1 MSCVLSRNY
10 THSLRNYS
18 WIDLLLFSTGDTI
31 SYIPGDNPVYGI
43 PENRTN
49 RTNTITLETA
59 EFDNPIYGS
68 RESFNDAELVN
79 PIYGDADFEDVPYEL
94 APAVSDY
101 ETPVVGRYRAQG
113 KTIIQDT
120 QLQGIIKLFVYRT
133 H

>member
-1 MSCVLSRNY
+1 MLELMKGFTKFACL
-10 THSLRNYS
+10 
-18 WIDLLLFSTGDTI
+18 I
-31 SYIPGDNPVYGI
+31 SAGDNPVYGI

-49 RTNTITLETA
+49 TITSETA

-79 PIYGDADFEDVPYEL
+79 PIYGDSDFEYVPYEL

-101 ETPVVGRYRAQG
+101 ETPISIRRAQG
-113 KTIIQDT
+113 KIVIEDT
-120 QLQGIIKLFVYRT
+120 QLQGIIKLFVYLT

>member
-1 MSCVLSRNY
+1 M
-10 THSLRNYS
+10 
-18 WIDLLLFSTGDTI
+18 
-31 SYIPGDNPVYGI
+31 YGI

-49 RTNTITLETA
+49 RTNSITSETA

-79 PIYGDADFEDVPYEL
+79 PIYGDADFEDVPSEL

-101 ETPVVGRYRAQG
+101 ETPVVRRAHDQG
-113 KTIIQDT
+113 KIIQDT
-120 QLQGIIKLFVYRT
+120 QLQGIIKLFVYQT